1 MAASGATF
9 GQVGSAAAVPGRVRA
24 LLFVGLATLG
34 ALSVWFSTNAVATAL
49 GDELGFGSG
58 QLAWLTIAVQFGF
71 VAGTLLSAILNLAER
86 VNARLL
92 FAVSALLA
100 AAANVLPLGAE
111 SFEVW
116 LAARFLTGV
125 FLGGVYPPALHVIS
139 GWYRV
144 GRGFALGVVVGALT
158 LGSGSPHLLRSLLS
172 DHWQA
177 SMALASVLA
186 IAGAA
191 VMWLLVRD
199 GPHHTPLQAVSPG
212 EFWRGVSG
220 RGPLLALG
228 GYLGHMW
235 ELYAMWAWL
244 PVFLA
249 EVYDDAELPLLAI
262 EAGSLAA
269 FAVFALGAAS
279 CVVAGVAAERYGRTA
294 VTAVAMAGS
303 GSAALVVGFL
313 PEVALLVTIVALVW
327 GATVVADSAQFSAA
341 MTELADPQ
349 YRGSALAFQTGIGF
363 LLTAVTIRGVP
374 IVEDEFGWGVAFALL
389 AIGPALGIVA
399 MLRLRA
405 LPEAARLAG
414 GLR

>member
-1 MAASGATF
+1 
-9 GQVGSAAAVPGRVRA
+9 
-24 LLFVGLATLG
+24 
-34 ALSVWFSTNAVATAL
+34 
-49 GDELGFGSG
+49 
-58 QLAWLTIAVQFGF
+58 
-71 VAGTLLSAILNLAER
+71 
-86 VNARLL
+86 
-92 FAVSALLA
+92 
-100 AAANVLPLGAE
+100 
-111 SFEVW
+111 
-116 LAARFLTGV
+116 
-125 FLGGVYPPALHVIS
+125 
-139 GWYRV
+139 
-144 GRGFALGVVVGALT
+144 
-158 LGSGSPHLLRSLLS
+158 
-172 DHWQA
+172 
-177 SMALASVLA
+177 
-186 IAGAA
+186 
-191 VMWLLVRD
+191 MWLLVRD
-199 GPHHTPLQAVSPG
+199 GPHHTPRQAVSPG
-212 EFWRGVSG
+212 DFWRGVSG

-228 GYLGHMW
+228 GYMGHMW
-235 ELYAMWAWL
+235 ELYAMWGWL

-262 EAGSLAA
+262 EEGSLAA

-294 VTAVAMAGS
+294 VTSVAMAGS

-341 MTELADPQ
+341 MTELSDPQ

-405 LPEAARLAG
+405 LPEATRLAG